1 MDVKVN
7 NKMMQDLNIQHE
19 LLKTALESTDAY
31 LGIEKQALAANKA
44 NSMMIHDFTYHMS
57 RAHDALQ
64 SLGVLSDHQEYMAN
78 HVSTMS
84 KLFGDDDNNLAD
96 LPYAHVPGAD
106 FSGVD
111 EAFKM
116 PAETAQEKMYRQHQ
130 ELRKKRGL
138 PDPEH
143 YKKLAQQKQKEI
155 EAMKEDSSVE
165 ESKEFYADA
174 KKRAKADTPQ
184 EKLSSAWKAKAKAR
198 AAAAGREYP
207 NLVDNVWAAR
217 KQESVVVSFVN
228 FIAEEREEFS
238 EEDITEMVDSL
249 TWEDIVDLYPEE
261 DLIEEETEQLDEKIS
276 AQSRLKRRQGF
287 ARGKTKRN
295 TSKGIKLRRAST
307 PAILQKRA
315 QLAARRAIYQRLLRG
330 RDKSALS
337 ASEKD
342 RVEQQVKSMKN
353 IQVSIATRMV
363 PKMRS
368 IEQKRLANYRGGSKK

>member
-1 MDVKVN
+1 
-7 NKMMQDLNIQHE
+7 
-19 LLKTALESTDAY
+19 
-31 LGIEKQALAANKA
+31 
-44 NSMMIHDFTYHMS
+44 MIHDFTYHMS
-57 RAHDALQ
+57 RTHDALQ
-64 SLGVLSDHQEYMAN
+64 SLGVLNDHQDYMTS
-78 HVSTMS
+78 HVETMS
-84 KLFGDDDNNLAD
+84 KLFGDDDTNLGD
-96 LPYAHVPGAD
+96 MPYAHLPAAD
-106 FSGVD
+106 FSGMD
-111 EAFKM
+111 
-116 PAETAQEKMYRQHQ
+116 
-130 ELRKKRGL
+130 
-138 PDPEH
+138 
-143 YKKLAQQKQKEI
+143 
-155 EAMKEDSSVE
+155 
-165 ESKEFYADA
+165 ESKQFYADA
-174 KKRAKADTPQ
+174 KKRAKADIPQ
-184 EKLSSAWKAKAKAR
+184 EKLSSAWKTKAKAR
-198 AAAAGREYP
+198 AAAAVIEYP

-217 KQESVVVSFVN
+217 KQESVVNSFAN
-228 FIAEEREEFS
+228 FIAEKREEFS
-238 EEDITEMVDSL
+238 EDDINEMVDSL
-249 TWEDIVDLYPEE
+249 TWEDIIDLYPPE

-368 IEQKRLANYRGGSKK
+368 IEQKRLANYRGTAKR

>member
-7 NKMMQDLNIQHE
+7 NKMINDLNIQHE

-31 LGIEKQALAANKA
+31 LGVEKQAVAAKKA
-44 NSMMIHDFTYHMS
+44 TPMMIHDFTYHMS
-57 RAHDALQ
+57 RTHDALQ
-64 SLGVLSDHQEYMAN
+64 SLGVLNQHQEYMTS
-78 HVSTMS
+78 HVETMS
-84 KLFGDDDNNLAD
+84 KLFGDDDANLGD
-96 LPYAHVPGAD
+96 LPYAHLPAAD
-106 FSGVD
+106 FSGID
-111 EAFKM
+111 ES
-116 PAETAQEKMYRQHQ
+116 
-130 ELRKKRGL
+130 
-138 PDPEH
+138 
-143 YKKLAQQKQKEI
+143 KKL
-155 EAMKEDSSVE
+155 SH
-165 ESKEFYADA
+165 
-174 KKRAKADTPQ
+174 
-184 EKLSSAWKAKAKAR
+184 
-198 AAAAGREYP
+198 
-207 NLVDNVWAAR
+207 
-217 KQESVVVSFVN
+217 KQESVVTSFVN
-228 FIAEEREEFS
+228 FIAEKREIFS

-249 TWEDIVDLYPEE
+249 TWEDIVDLYPAE

-330 RDKSALS
+330 RDKSSLS

>member
-7 NKMMQDLNIQHE
+7 IKMINDLKIQHE

-31 LGIEKQALAANKA
+31 LGIEKQAIAAKKA
-44 NSMMIHDFTYHMS
+44 TPMMIHDFTYHMS
-57 RAHDALQ
+57 RTHDALQ
-64 SLGVLSDHQEYMAN
+64 SLGVLNIHQEYMTS
-78 HVSTMS
+78 HVETMS
-84 KLFGDDDNNLAD
+84 KLFGDDDKNLGD
-96 LPYAHVPGAD
+96 MPYAHLPAAD
-106 FSGVD
+106 FSGMD
-111 EAFKM
+111 
-116 PAETAQEKMYRQHQ
+116 
-130 ELRKKRGL
+130 
-138 PDPEH
+138 
-143 YKKLAQQKQKEI
+143 
-155 EAMKEDSSVE
+155 
-165 ESKEFYADA
+165 ESKEFWDSAKERADEP
-174 KKRAKADTPQ
+174 K
-184 EKLSSAWKAKAKAR
+184 EKLSPAWKAKAKAR
-198 AAAAGREYP
+198 AAAAGRKYP
-207 NLVDNVWAAR
+207 NMVDNVWAAQ
-217 KQESVVVSFVN
+217 KQDSVVTSFSN
-228 FIAEEREEFS
+228 FIAEKREEFS
-238 EEDITEMVDSL
+238 EDDINEMVDSL

-330 RDKSALS
+330 RDKSSLS

-342 RVEQQVKSMKN
+342 RVEQQVKNMKN

-368 IEQKRLANYRGGSKK
+368 IEQKRLANYRGTAKR

>member
-1 MDVKVN
+1 MDAEVN
-7 NKMMQDLNIQHE
+7 TKMINDLNIQHE

-31 LGIEKQALAANKA
+31 LGVEKQAIAAKKA
-44 NSMMIHDFTYHMS
+44 TPMMIHDFTYHMS
-57 RAHDALQ
+57 RTHDALQ
-64 SLGVLSDHQEYMAN
+64 SLGVLNIHQEYMTS
-78 HVSTMS
+78 HVETMS
-84 KLFGDDDNNLAD
+84 KLFNDDDANLAD
-96 LPYAHVPGAD
+96 LPYAHLPAAD
-106 FSGVD
+106 FSGMD
-111 EAFKM
+111 
-116 PAETAQEKMYRQHQ
+116 
-130 ELRKKRGL
+130 
-138 PDPEH
+138 
-143 YKKLAQQKQKEI
+143 
-155 EAMKEDSSVE
+155 
-165 ESKEFYADA
+165 ESKEFWDSAKERADEP
-174 KKRAKADTPQ
+174 K
-184 EKLSSAWKAKAKAR
+184 EKLSPAWKAKAKAR
-198 AAAAGREYP
+198 AASSGRKYP
-207 NLVDNVWAAR
+207 NMVDNVWAAR
-217 KQESVVVSFVN
+217 KQESVVTSFAN
-228 FIAEEREEFS
+228 FIAEKREEFS
-238 EEDITEMVDSL
+238 EDDINEMVDSL

-330 RDKSALS
+330 RDKSSLS

-368 IEQKRLANYRGGSKK
+368 IEQKRLANYRGTAKR

>member
-7 NKMMQDLNIQHE
+7 TKMINDLNIQHE

-31 LGIEKQALAANKA
+31 LGVEKQAVAAKKA
-44 NSMMIHDFTYHMS
+44 TPMMIHDFTYHMS
-57 RAHDALQ
+57 RTHDALQ
-64 SLGVLSDHQEYMAN
+64 SLGVLDIHQDYMTS
-78 HVSTMS
+78 HVETMS
-84 KLFGDDDNNLAD
+84 KLFGDDDTNLGD
-96 LPYAHVPGAD
+96 MPYAHLPAAD
-106 FSGVD
+106 FSGMD
-111 EAFKM
+111 
-116 PAETAQEKMYRQHQ
+116 
-130 ELRKKRGL
+130 
-138 PDPEH
+138 
-143 YKKLAQQKQKEI
+143 
-155 EAMKEDSSVE
+155 
-165 ESKEFYADA
+165 ESKQFYADA
-174 KKRAKADTPQ
+174 KKRAKADIPQ
-184 EKLSSAWKAKAKAR
+184 EKLSSAWKTKAKAR

-217 KQESVVVSFVN
+217 KQESVVNSFAN
-228 FIAEEREEFS
+228 FIAEKREEFS
-238 EEDITEMVDSL
+238 EDDINEMVDSL
-249 TWEDIVDLYPEE
+249 TWEDIIDLYPPE

-368 IEQKRLANYRGGSKK
+368 IEQKRLANYRGTAKR

>member
-7 NKMMQDLNIQHE
+7 TKMINDLNIQHE

-31 LGIEKQALAANKA
+31 LGIEKQAIAAKKA
-44 NSMMIHDFTYHMS
+44 TPMMIHDFTYHMS
-57 RAHDALQ
+57 RTHDALQ
-64 SLGVLSDHQEYMAN
+64 SLGVLNIHQEYMTS
-78 HVSTMS
+78 HVETMS
-84 KLFGDDDNNLAD
+84 KLFGDDDKNLGD
-96 LPYAHVPGAD
+96 MPYAHLPAAD
-106 FSGVD
+106 FSGMD
-111 EAFKM
+111 
-116 PAETAQEKMYRQHQ
+116 
-130 ELRKKRGL
+130 
-138 PDPEH
+138 
-143 YKKLAQQKQKEI
+143 
-155 EAMKEDSSVE
+155 
-165 ESKEFYADA
+165 ESKEFWDSAKERADEP
-174 KKRAKADTPQ
+174 K
-184 EKLSSAWKAKAKAR
+184 EKLSPAWKAKAKAR
-198 AAAAGREYP
+198 AAAAGRKYP
-207 NLVDNVWAAR
+207 NMVDNVWAAQ
-217 KQESVVVSFVN
+217 KQESVVISFAN
-228 FIAEEREEFS
+228 FIAEKREEFS
-238 EEDITEMVDSL
+238 EDDINEMVDSL

-330 RDKSALS
+330 RDKSSLS

-368 IEQKRLANYRGGSKK
+368 IEQKRLANYRGTAKR